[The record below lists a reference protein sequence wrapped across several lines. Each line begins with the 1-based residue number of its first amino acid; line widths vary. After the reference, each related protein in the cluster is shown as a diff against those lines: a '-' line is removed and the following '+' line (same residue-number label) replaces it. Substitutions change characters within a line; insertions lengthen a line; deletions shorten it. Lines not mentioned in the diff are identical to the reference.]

1 MVATLPESNVFHG
14 RRVCG
19 FDDSSLPMGDGVCKW
34 PIDKLRWSYNKPI
47 PTLPEND
54 FKDAV
59 VTASGFI
66 SEVCGLEF
74 EYTSN
79 PRTANIILDIFRGSP
94 GGELAHAYLP
104 CGPVNANTQLQLNFD
119 TADAWVIA
127 QNPPPNKIDLVRVA
141 LHELMHNCGIPH
153 LSGGVAI
160 MNPTYNAAIW
170 KPQTLDIAELVRR
183 YGMPKRRPEPTP
195 TPVPQPNPQP
205 SPNPGSGG
213 GQQPASPTIPAGQS
227 ELVSVSFLN
236 GKFVARVASGV
247 TVKLANGTEIVS

>member
-34 PIDKLRWSYNKPI
+34 PIDRLRWSYNKPI

-59 VTASGFI
+59 AKAAGLI

-79 PRTANIILDIFRGSP
+79 PRTANIIIDIFRGKP

-160 MNPTYNAAIW
+160 MNPTYNAEIW

-195 TPVPQPNPQP
+195 TPVPQPNP
-205 SPNPGSGG
+205 GSGG
-213 GQQPASPTIPAGQS
+213 GQQPNSPTFPAGQG

-236 GKFVARVASGV
+236 GKFIARVASGV